1 MSGAIER
8 IIVRHLSGSKANQI
22 EQLPIGDLREFTIGR
37 DPTSKIAFDPV
48 NDGVVSRQH
57 AVIRIE
63 GEGDKLS
70 FKLADV
76 GSSNGTYLNGQRLSQ
91 EAELLPEDT
100 IELGGAKGPKFTFD
114 VQPRPA
120 SFAARTRVIGVDDSA
135 ATRVLATAQM
145 AASTAVAEASSTQT
159 PAPLQKIG
167 VGHETVQRLIGEER
181 RSVSRVW
188 GAAAAG
194 LVAFIALG
202 GGAVYW
208 KQYKDDERHQAEIAD
223 VRTDAAAQK
232 TAADAR
238 TAALPGEVKSQII
251 GLTPLDIYNK
261 YANATARIDVR
272 WRLFDS
278 QTGKPIFHQTFS
290 YGGVTLPA
298 YVRLSKNLVVRWLT
312 LEDDLRS
319 NLQIGFASQGS
330 GFVVGEQGYLLTN
343 KHVAATW
350 KVTYD
355 GPASRGYLFELG
367 GGPAAKDSK
376 LRKPALIDLSD
387 DDFVDL
393 GNWVPE
399 SGGLIFPSRIAIPIG
414 GAGRNNIPDPTRN
427 EQRLFEG
434 RNEQLEVRFP
444 GSRLGVHAGLV
455 RASPDSDAAL
465 IKIDSPQTLDKVELS
480 QDDGVTIGEKVVVL
494 GYPAVSVENRQ
505 RQMTEERGQVRRHDE
520 TIPEATVTDGIVSK
534 VATGIKEK
542 DGVTLYS
549 DIGEA
554 IQLSVLATGAGN
566 SGGPVF
572 NSAGKVIGLF
582 TYSKRKGDTRVTLAV
597 PIKFGRDLL
606 RAQRN

>member
-8 IIVRHLSGSKANQI
+8 VVIRHLSGSKANQI
-22 EQLPIGDLREFTIGR
+22 EQLPVGDLRELTIGR

-63 GEGDKLS
+63 GEGDQLS
-70 FKLADV
+70 FKLVDLD
-76 GSSNGTYLNGQRLSQ
+76 SSNGTYLNGQRLSQ

-100 IELGGAKGPKFTFD
+100 VELGGKGPKFTFD

-120 SFAARTRVIGVDDSA
+120 NFAARTRVIGVDDSA
-135 ATRVLATAQM
+135 ATRVIETAQT
-145 AASTAVAEASSTQT
+145 AVSTAVAEASATQT
-159 PAPLQKIG
+159 PTPPQKIG
-167 VGHETVQRLIGEER
+167 VGQETVQRLIGEER
-181 RSVSRVW
+181 RSVSRIW

-194 LVAFIALG
+194 LAAFVILG

-208 KQYKDDERHQAEIAD
+208 KQYKDDERRQAEIAD
-223 VRTDAAAQK
+223 VKTETAAQK
-232 TAADAR
+232 SAADAR
-238 TAALPGEVKSQII
+238 TAALPSEMKSQII

-261 YANATARIDVR
+261 YANATAQIHVR

-298 YVRLSKNLVVRWLT
+298 YVRLSKSLIVRWLT

-319 NLQIGFASQGS
+319 NLQIGEASRGT

-343 KHVAATW
+343 KHVAAGW

-355 GPASRGYLFELG
+355 SDETRGFLFEVG
-367 GGPAAKDSK
+367 GGPNAKDPK
-376 LRKPALIDLSD
+376 LRKPAVVDLNQRDLSD
-387 DDFVDL
+387 L
-393 GNWVPE
+393 NSWVPE
-399 SGGLIFPSRIAIPIG
+399 SGGFIFPSRVAVPIG
-414 GAGRNNIPDPTRN
+414 NYNIPDPSQN
-427 EQRLFEG
+427 EQRSFEG
-434 RNEQLEVRFP
+434 RNELLEVRFP
-444 GSRLGVHAGLV
+444 GSRLGVNASLL
-455 RASPDSDAAL
+455 RSSPDSDAAL
-465 IKIDSPQTLDKVELS
+465 VKIDSPQTLDKVDLA
-480 QDDGVTIGEKVVVL
+480 QDDAVTIGEKVVVL

-505 RQMTEERGQVRRHDE
+505 RQMTEERGQVRTHSE

-534 VATGIKEK
+534 VSSGFKQK

-549 DIGEA
+549 DIGET

-582 TYSKRKGDTRVTLAV
+582 TYSKRRGDTRVTLAV